1 MIMRNSALNQSIS
14 IIIPVHN
21 GDKTISKC
29 INYCLRQVFSATEI
43 IVIDDASTD
52 NTFEICQS
60 FGDKIKLLRNKT
72 PQKPYKT
79 RKLGIEHATG
89 EWLLFIDADDYI
101 NKDALLKLAEKQAKS
116 NADIVQMRVIR
127 RLFHNKIAI
136 PTKSDYNCTMA
147 LDACLYNETLFPVQ
161 CWGKLYRKILLESTP
176 IAYDGFWG
184 EDRIFNLP
192 ILIKCPKIEYAPT
205 AVYNYTWGGNS
216 NKYNPANLNEYKIIC
231 SLKIE
236 FACNNNLTDKI
247 PDIKKEMT
255 TLLEY
260 HVRQRINLGTYSDDE
275 NIEWLEGELKDS
287 FWSEFKMLSAKTIY
301 YNNKNSLSRKLKK
314 IISRFL

>member
-1 MIMRNSALNQSIS
+1 MIMQSCDLNHSIS
-14 IIIPVHN
+14 IIIPVYN
-21 GDKTISKC
+21 GANTISKC
-29 INYCLRQVFSATEI
+29 INSCLRQVFSATEI

-72 PQKPYKT
+72 SQKPYKT
-79 RKLGIEHATG
+79 RKFGLEYATG
-89 EWLLFIDADDYI
+89 EWVLFIDADDYI
-101 NKDALLKLAEKQAKS
+101 NKDALLKLAEKQVNS
-116 NADIVQMRVIR
+116 NADIVQMRIVR
-127 RLFHNKIAI
+127 RLFNNKIAMSI
-136 PTKSDYNCTMA
+136 KSDYNYSMA
-147 LDACLYNETLFPVQ
+147 LDACLYKESLFPVQ
-161 CWGKLYRKILLESTP
+161 SWGKLYRKILLDSTP

-192 ILIKCPKIEYAPT
+192 ILIKHSKIEYEPM

-216 NKYNPANLNEYKIIC
+216 NKYNSANLNEYKLIC

-236 FACNNNLTDKI
+236 FARNNNLTDKI
-247 PDIKKEMT
+247 PDIKKELIK
-255 TLLEY
+255 LLEY
-260 HVRQRINLGTYSDDE
+260 HVRQRINLGAYSDDE

-287 FWSEFKMLSAKTIY
+287 FWSEFKMLPAKTIY

>member
-1 MIMRNSALNQSIS
+1 MIMQNSILNHSIS
-14 IIIPVHN
+14 IIIPVYN
-21 GDKTISKC
+21 GANTISKC
-29 INYCLRQVFSATEI
+29 INSCLRQVFSATEI

-60 FGDKIKLLRNKT
+60 FGNKIKLLQNKT
-72 PQKPYKT
+72 LQKPYKT

-89 EWLLFIDADDYI
+89 EWVLFIDADDYI
-101 NKDALLKLAEKQAKS
+101 NKDALLKLIGTQAKT
-116 NADIVQMRVIR
+116 NADIVQMRVVR

-136 PTKSDYNCTMA
+136 PTKSDYNCSMA
-147 LDACLYNETLFPVQ
+147 LEACLYNESLLPMQ
-161 CWGKLYRKILLESTP
+161 CWGKLYRKILLDSTP

-192 ILIKCPKIEYAPT
+192 ILIKNPKIEYEPMAI
-205 AVYNYTWGGNS
+205 YNYTWGGNS

-236 FACNNNLTDKI
+236 FARNNNLTDKI
-247 PDIKKEMT
+247 PDIKKEMI

-260 HVRQRINLGTYSDDE
+260 HVRQRINFGACSDNE

-287 FWSEFKMLSAKTIY
+287 FWSEFKMLPAKTIY

>member
-101 NKDALLKLAEKQAKS
+101 NKDALLKLAEKQAKT
-116 NADIVQMRVIR
+116 NADIVQMRVVR
-127 RLFHNKIAI
+127 RLLHDKIAI
-136 PTKSDYNCTMA
+136 PIKSDYYCTTA
-147 LDACLYNETLFPVQ
+147 LESCLCNESLFPVQ
-161 CWGKLYRKILLESTP
+161 CWGKLYRKIILDSTP

-192 ILIKCPKIEYAPT
+192 ILIKYPKIEYEPMAI
-205 AVYNYTWGGNS
+205 YNYTWGGNS
-216 NKYNPANLNEYKIIC
+216 NKYNPANLTEYKNIC
-231 SLKIE
+231 GLKIE
-236 FACNNNLTDKI
+236 FARNNNLENKI
-247 PDIKKEMT
+247 PDIKKELI

-260 HVRQRINLGTYSDDE
+260 HIRRRINSGTYSDNE
-275 NIEWLEGELKDS
+275 NIEWLRDELSDS
-287 FWSEFKMLSAKTIY
+287 FWSEFKMLPAKTIY
-301 YNNKNSLSRKLKK
+301 YNNKNSLSRKVKK